1 MRAQLA
7 AMAEPVRLVAGHDL
21 YREADDADSFFIL
34 QEGGRSWLCCLLWL
48 LGCGAAAELIK
59 KVDDGGSHST
69 L

>member
-34 QEGGRSWLCCLLWL
+34 QEGAHKLSKGLIRWNCWDWGRLNR
-48 LGCGAAAELIK
+48 
-59 KVDDGGSHST
+59 
-69 L
+69 

>member
-34 QEGGRSWLCCLLWL
+34 QEG
-48 LGCGAAAELIK
+48 K
-59 KVDDGGSHST
+59 
-69 L
+69 